1 MRRPGPDHGIRPKDC
16 LVHEVNVLLAVA
28 HSLTRDL
35 LARALS
41 ESALMRAQVTVC
53 EPHEILG
60 QAGKADVVITD
71 ATEDG
76 LPGPC
81 THLLAESPHL
91 LVIVVSMKSDRVF
104 AYRQMTSVEELKGS
118 ADEIITA
125 ICRRL
130 V

>member
-1 MRRPGPDHGIRPKDC
+1 
-16 LVHEVNVLLAVA
+16 VHEVSVLLAVA
-28 HSLTRDL
+28 HALTRDL

-41 ESALMRAQVTVC
+41 ESALMRARVTLCDPQEV
-53 EPHEILG
+53 LV

-71 ATEDG
+71 AAEDG